1 MTHRILTISHA
12 HPDFSLGG
20 GEIAAYNLHRAY
32 QAHPDVAQAFFL
44 ARHGTAEPPTGKI
57 SIRRE
62 NEFLWDQSLSDGF
75 MGRAAKP
82 DGTLEGFA
90 NLLRALNPTIVH
102 AHHYWPM
109 GLEYFQVIR
118 THFPRIKLILTLHEF
133 LAVCF
138 NNGQMVKPVTNRL
151 CFRESPADCQR
162 CFPHMTAQDFWLRK
176 HRYQSYFS
184 VIDHFVA
191 PSDFLRHRYIDWGI
205 APEKIVTIENG
216 QTVAEPLPPRPV
228 ADGQTRN
235 RFGFFGQI
243 NPYKGVSLLLQ
254 GLAMLKKSERR
265 SIVLE
270 VHGANLEGQSAE
282 FQHLIAELREP
293 LEKEGSLQWIGPYE
307 PFQMASRMAGVDWV
321 VIPSIWW
328 ENSPMVIQE
337 AFALG
342 RPLVGSD
349 IGGMAE
355 KITHDVDGVHVPVG
369 NARAWGDAL
378 LRLSRFTTEWD
389 RLRAGITPPVS
400 HAGCAAAH
408 LDLGHETAKGK
419 AAR

>member
-20 GEIAAYNLHRAY
+20 GEIAAYNLHKAY
-32 QAHPDVAQAFFL
+32 QAHPAVAQAFFL
-44 ARHGTAEPPTGKI
+44 ARHGTTEPPTGRI

-62 NEFLWDQSLSDGF
+62 NEFLWDQSLSNIF

-82 DGTLEGFA
+82 DGTLEDFA
-90 NLLRALNPTIVH
+90 NLLRALQPTVVH

-109 GLEYFQVIR
+109 GLEYFQIIR
-118 THFPRIKLILTLHEF
+118 TQFPEIKLVLTLHEF
-133 LAVCF
+133 LAVCY

-151 CFRESPADCQR
+151 CFRETPADCHR
-162 CFPHMTAQDFWLRK
+162 CFPDIPAQDFWLRK

-184 VIDHFVA
+184 AIDHFVA
-191 PSDFLRHRYIDWGI
+191 PSDFLRQRYMDWGI

-216 QTVAEPLPPRPV
+216 QSPAPPLAPRPLS
-228 ADGQTRN
+228 DGQTRN

-265 SIVLE
+265 NIVLE
-270 VHGANLEGQSAE
+270 VQGANLEGQSAE
-282 FQHLIAELREP
+282 FQQMIAELRTP
-293 LEKEGSLQWIGPYE
+293 LETEGCLQWIGPYE
-307 PFQMASRMAGVDWV
+307 PFQMASRMAGIDWV

-355 KITHDVDGVHVPVG
+355 KITDGVDGVHVPVG

-389 RLRAGITPPVS
+389 RLREGITPPLS
-400 HAGCAAAH
+400 HTGCAEAH
-408 LDLGHETAKGK
+408 LELVRASVKGK
-419 AAR
+419 AAK